1 MNKLM
6 RKPKQQQNVDL
17 VAKYQR
23 FALTENPF
31 PTSPVNKDSTDRR
44 INGKIYEGEIRTKE
58 YEKIET
64 AFLKTP
70 QIDQARLRIGYL
82 IDTSYIGRGNGKSAF
97 LVNLVDRI
105 NQEYCLDI
113 SNELN
118 KCFAV
123 YVTPEPG
130 GRTKTFDSFVDLIF
144 MAIYSSGII
153 SSSLATLRIDAIAD
167 IYPDLTIDGDN
178 EQELIKS
185 LDSEDWYKQKGIDLG
200 RLDNF
205 IRENEFLQKIPDTF
219 PLFFPRRGFFHPFI
233 STETFLSAYKN
244 LKKGR
249 EKLDFVFSH
258 LVQMF
263 MASGFNGAYSFVDD
277 FERVPDFQSGRQK
290 KDFASELRSVLLDGP
305 YESAR
310 YGFFNMFL
318 VLHAGVPALISDAWS
333 SSGLEQRYPLFPK
346 AEAPHLVPFEKL
358 SREHVSL
365 LIRKY
370 LDEYRIDS
378 FSGDELT
385 PFTIDALI
393 IIAEASEYNA
403 AKILGNC
410 YALIENALMD
420 NTNNIDETF
429 VRKKI
434 EHREGLL
441 MKGEETSI
449 VDDSSATDLIQ
460 KATEKRQS

>member
-1 MNKLM
+1 MNKLR
-6 RKPKQQQNVDL
+6 RKPKQQQQVDL
-17 VAKYQR
+17 EAKYQR

-31 PTSPVNKDSTDRR
+31 PTSPVNKESTDRR
-44 INGKIYEGEIRTKE
+44 INGKIYEDEIRTKE

-64 AFLKTP
+64 AFLKAP
-70 QIDQARLRIGYL
+70 QIDQARPRIGYL
-82 IDTSYIGRGNGKSAF
+82 IDKSYIGRGNGKSAF
-97 LVNLVDRI
+97 LVNIVDRI

-130 GRTKTFDSFVDLIF
+130 GRTKTFDSFADLIF
-144 MAIYSSGII
+144 MTIYSSGII
-153 SSSLATLRIDAIAD
+153 SSSLATLRLDAIAD
-167 IYPDLTIDGDN
+167 IYTDFTIDGDN
-178 EQELIKS
+178 EQDLIQS
-185 LDSEDWYKQKGIDLG
+185 LDSEKWYKEKGMDL
-200 RLDNF
+200 RKITDF

-219 PLFFPRRGFFHPFI
+219 PLLPPRQGFLQPFI
-233 STETFLSAYKN
+233 STETFLSAYQS

-263 MASGFNGAYSFVDD
+263 MASGFNGGYIFVDD

-290 KDFASELRSVLLDGP
+290 KDFAAELRSVLLDGS

-310 YGFFNMFL
+310 YGFFNIFL
-318 VLHAGVPALISDAWS
+318 VLHAGVPALILDAWS

-346 AEAPHLVPFEKL
+346 AESPHLVPFEKL
-358 SREHVSL
+358 SGEHVSL
-365 LIRKY
+365 LIKKY
-370 LDEYRIDS
+370 LAEYRIDS
-378 FSGDELT
+378 FSSDELT
-385 PFTIDALI
+385 PFTIDALN

-403 AKILGNC
+403 AKILGTC
-410 YALIENALMD
+410 YALIETALAD
-420 NTNNIDETF
+420 NTDRIDETF

-434 EHREGLL
+434 ENREGL
-441 MKGEETSI
+441 MQGEETSI

-460 KATEKRQS
+460 KATEKRQL